1 MSLFPRQP
9 RLRFFDLMLDAPKW
23 SEATVLDIGGNRG
36 NLLID
41 SIDMTELETRKF
53 KPSAYTCM
61 DVDKEAIE
69 AGKSSHPEANWVHH
83 NAFNNIYNIDGI
95 DELAFPF
102 ADNTFDIVCA
112 YSVYSH
118 TTFKQF
124 IHDLLEVLRVCK
136 PNGSIAI
143 TLVDIGSVKYFVEKR
158 KEDYKELRL
167 PINWDDI
174 KDKGPLDYVYY
185 VDSDLLLDEIYSKN
199 KMNHLVTVYNLKWL
213 SAWLKTNLQIDNEV
227 KYPPQ
232 GHVQRTIII
241 KNNPT
246 IPDVSKLQELYNE
259 HNNLV
264 DIHP

>member
-9 RLRFFDLMLDAPKW
+9 RLRFFDLMLDKPKW
-23 SEATVLDIGGNRG
+23 QESTVLDIGGNRG

-41 SIDMTELETRKF
+41 ATMMTENSRKF
-53 KPSAYTCM
+53 QPSAYTCM
-61 DVDKEAIE
+61 EVDKEAIE
-69 AGKSSHPEANWVHH
+69 AGKSSYPEANWVHH
-83 NAFNNIYNIDGI
+83 NAFNNVDGI

-158 KEDYKELRL
+158 KEDYNELRL

-185 VDSDLLLDEIYSKN
+185 VDSDLLLDEIYSRN
-199 KMNHLVTVYNLKWL
+199 KMTYLVTVYNLKWL
-213 SAWLKTNLQIDNEV
+213 STWLKTNLQIENEV

-232 GHVQRTIII
+232 GHVQRTIVI
-241 KNNPT
+241 KNNDT

-259 HNNLV
+259 NNNLV
-264 DIHP
+264 DIHT